1 MVFEISIKGCLESL
15 AKKDGEWQKRGDKK
29 VVGVAKVGWRKK
41 GGGGKK
47 VVAKK
52 RVVVSFLV

>member
-41 GGGGKK
+41 GGGGEKE
-47 VVAKK
+47 VARKG
-52 RVVVSFLV
+52 